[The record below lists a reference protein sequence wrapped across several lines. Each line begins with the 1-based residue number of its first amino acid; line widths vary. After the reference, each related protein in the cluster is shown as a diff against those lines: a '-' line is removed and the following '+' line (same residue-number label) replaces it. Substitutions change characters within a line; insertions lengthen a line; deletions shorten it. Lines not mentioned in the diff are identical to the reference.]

1 MVEFG
6 TSSAFRGWVRVRVLG
21 YGFGGRS
28 RKVKSRDCALA
39 SDLVKACK
47 MQPWGVI
54 GEKLLLSRSR
64 DQCAANWCTNFNCS
78 LGLGFGDG
86 FRVRV
91 MVEFGASSA
100 FRGWVRV
107 RVLGYSFGVRDRKVK
122 SHDHHPL
129 KAEDVPNSTIT
140 LNHPLTLGLTSNSSS
155 CTNLPRTDHVTSMK
169 AVFRL

>member
-1 MVEFG
+1 M
-6 TSSAFRGWVRVRVLG
+6 
-21 YGFGGRS
+21 
-28 RKVKSRDCALA
+28 
-39 SDLVKACK
+39 
-47 MQPWGVI
+47 
-54 GEKLLLSRSR
+54 
-64 DQCAANWCTNFNCS
+64 
-78 LGLGFGDG
+78 
-86 FRVRV
+86 
-91 MVEFGASSA
+91 EFGASSA

-107 RVLGYSFGVRDRKVK
+107 LGCRLITYWPARSIFISGAGPEFRRNARRASPVKVLGYSFGVRDRKVK